1 MQLPAAC
8 ATPHQCSIGCAGFF
22 LLSYAKLYKKHL
34 HELSSGFLSGKL
46 NVQMDPT
53 PFR

>member
-8 ATPHQCSIGCAGFF
+8 TTPQPSSVNCAGFF

-34 HELSSGFLSGKL
+34 DKLSSGFLSGKL
-46 NVQMDPT
+46 KVHMDPT